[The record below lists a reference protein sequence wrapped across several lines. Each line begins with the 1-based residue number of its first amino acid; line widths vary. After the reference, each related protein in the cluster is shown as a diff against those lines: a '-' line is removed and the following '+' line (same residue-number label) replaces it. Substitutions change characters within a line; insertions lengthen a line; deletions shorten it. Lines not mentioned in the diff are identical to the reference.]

1 MVVVSFIFIYQQVGL
16 SAIAGFGVML
26 CTIPIQSYMSQRFSH
41 IRKVTIGHTDSRV
54 KTVNEILIGATVM
67 KLYAWVRRIICLP
80 LFFLVNLHAF
90 QSPASCFLFL
100 FS

>member
-1 MVVVSFIFIYQQVGL
+1 MVAVSFIFIYQQVGL

-26 CTIPIQSYMSQRFSH
+26 LTIPVQSYMSQRFSN

-67 KLYAWVRRIICLP
+67 KLYAWVRHSVRMFSCIGD
-80 LFFLVNLHAF
+80 
-90 QSPASCFLFL
+90 ASREY
-100 FS
+100 